1 MDLQEARERVAY
13 LRRTIRYHNERYYQ
27 FDAPE
32 ITDAEY
38 DLLMAELD
46 TLEKE
51 YPSLLS
57 PDSPTQRVGVEP
69 LEKFS
74 AVRHLTPM
82 LSLGNA
88 FSDEEMIQFSD
99 RIRRLRGLDEAIS
112 FIVEPKLDGLAV
124 NLIYERGMLVQAAT
138 RGDGETGE
146 DVTQNI
152 KTIRSLPLSIP
163 VLQGAPV
170 PDVIEIRG
178 EVCIGIEA
186 FRKLNARRMEE
197 GEPPFANPRN
207 AAAGSLRQLDPRITA
222 RRPLIIY
229 LYAVGYQGGLAF
241 GSQDEA
247 LKQLSRWGFPV
258 NPYIEKAGD
267 ISACIDYYH
276 RMMEMRETLPYE
288 IDGIVVKVDSFEIQ
302 SQLGFVSRSP
312 RWAIACKFPSRQETT
327 LIEDI
332 VVQVGRTGVLTPV
345 AVLKP
350 VSVGG
355 VMVGRATLH
364 NLNEIVKKDILIGD
378 TVVVQRAGDV
388 IPEVVSVR
396 KENRTGREKP
406 FVMPSRCPECGS
418 EVVQL
423 EGEVAHRCIGL
434 ACPSQIKERIKHFAS
449 RNGMD
454 IEGLGDK
461 LVSQMVDKGIIKD
474 PADLFHLKREDFL
487 LLDRF
492 GEKST
497 DNLVSAIEKS
507 KTTPLDRFI
516 YALGIRHVGEHA
528 SRLLARTFKSL
539 EAIEKAEESD
549 LIRIRD
555 IGPEAAGSIVR
566 FFREP
571 QNLHVLSK
579 LKSAGF
585 VPRDAS
591 GQSSSP
597 ISGKSFVFTGS
608 LKKMV
613 REEAKRLVLSKG
625 GLVHSSIS
633 PKTDFVVAGEAA
645 GSKLER
651 AMTYHLTILT
661 EEEFLAM
668 IGGIP

>member
-1 MDLQEARERVAY
+1 MDFQEAKERVPY
-13 LRRTIRYHNERYYQ
+13 LRRIIQHHNERYYQ

-38 DLLMAELD
+38 DLLMVELD
-46 TLEKE
+46 HLEKQ

-57 PDSPTQRVGVEP
+57 PDSPTQRVGAKP

-74 AVRHLTPM
+74 TVRHLTPM

-88 FSDEEMIQFSD
+88 FSDEEMLQFSD
-99 RIRRLRGLDEAIS
+99 RISRLRGFDESIP
-112 FIVEPKLDGLAV
+112 FVVEPKLDGLAV
-124 NLIYERGMLVQAAT
+124 NLIYEKGTLVQAAT

-152 KTIRSLPLSIP
+152 RTIRSLPLSIP
-163 VLQGAPV
+163 VKNDVPI

-178 EVCIGIEA
+178 EVCIEIEA

-207 AAAGSLRQLDPRITA
+207 AAAGSLRQLDSRITA
-222 RRPLIIY
+222 KRPLIIY
-229 LYAVGYQGGLAF
+229 LYAIGYQDGLSVA
-241 GSQDEA
+241 SQGEA
-247 LKQLSRWGFPV
+247 LQQLSAWGFPV
-258 NPYIEKAGD
+258 NPYIEKARN
-267 ISACIDYYH
+267 ISECIDYYH
-276 RMMEMRETLPYE
+276 RMGEMRETLPYE
-288 IDGIVVKVDSFEIQ
+288 IDGIVLKVDSFEIQ
-302 SQLGFVSRSP
+302 AQLGFVSRSP
-312 RWAIACKFPSRQETT
+312 RWAIACKFPSRQENTI
-327 LIEDI
+327 IEDI

-345 AVLKP
+345 AILRP

-355 VMVGRATLH
+355 VMVSRATLH
-364 NLNEIVKKDILIGD
+364 NMNEISKKDILIGD

-388 IPEVVSVR
+388 IPEVVGVL

-406 FVMPSRCPECGS
+406 FIMPSRCPECNS

-449 RNGMD
+449 RSGMD

-461 LVSQMVDKGIIKD
+461 LVSQMVDKDVIKD
-474 PADLFHLKREDFL
+474 PADLFYLRREDFL
-487 LLDRF
+487 QLDRF

-497 DNLVSAIEKS
+497 GNLISAIEKS
-507 KTTPLDRFI
+507 KTMPLDRVI
-516 YALGIRHVGEHA
+516 YSLGIRHVGEHV
-528 SRLLARTFKSL
+528 SRLLARKFKSL
-539 EAIEKAEESD
+539 EAIEEAKESD
-549 LIRIRD
+549 LVLIRD
-555 IGPEAAGSIVR
+555 IGPEVAGSIVR

-571 QNLHVLSK
+571 QNRHVLSK
-579 LKSAGF
+579 LKSAGL
-585 VPRDAS
+585 VLSDAS
-591 GQSSSP
+591 EQSSSP

-608 LKKMV
+608 LKNLV
-613 REEAKRLVLSKG
+613 RDEAKRLVLSKG

-645 GSKLER
+645 GSKLDR
-651 AMTYHLTILT
+651 AMAYNLTILS
-661 EEEFLAM
+661 EEQFLEM
-668 IGGIP
+668 IG

>member
-1 MDLQEARERVAY
+1 MDIIEAQERVAY
-13 LRRTIRYHNERYYQ
+13 LRKTILYHNERYYR

-32 ITDAEY
+32 ITDEEY
-38 DLLMAELD
+38 DRLMVELD
-46 TLEKE
+46 LLEKA
-51 YPSLLS
+51 YPSLIS
-57 PDSPTQRVGVEP
+57 PDSPTQRVGAVP

-74 AVRHLTPM
+74 TVRHLTPM

-88 FSDEEMIQFSD
+88 FSDEEMLQFSD
-99 RIRRLRGLDEAIS
+99 RIRRLRGLDEAFP

-124 NLIYERGMLVQAAT
+124 NLIYQKGTLVQAAT

-152 KTIRSLPLSIP
+152 KTIRSLPLSILELRGTP
-163 VLQGAPV
+163 I

-178 EVCIGIEA
+178 EVCIAIDA
-186 FRKLNARRMEE
+186 FRKLNARRIEE

-229 LYAVGYQGGLAF
+229 LYAIGQQSGLVLESQG
-241 GSQDEA
+241 EA
-247 LKQLSRWGFPV
+247 LQQLSQWGFPV
-258 NPYIEKAGD
+258 NPYIEKADD
-267 ISACIDYYH
+267 ISECIDYYH
-276 RMMEMRETLPYE
+276 RMMEKRETLPYE
-288 IDGIVVKVDSFEIQ
+288 IDGVVVKVDSFEIQ
-302 SQLGFVSRSP
+302 SELGFVSRSP

-327 LIEDI
+327 VIEDI
-332 VVQVGRTGVLTPV
+332 IVQVGRTGVLTPV

-355 VMVGRATLH
+355 VMVSRATLH
-364 NLNEIVKKDILIGD
+364 NMNEIVKKDIMIGD

-396 KENRTGREKP
+396 KENRAGREKP

-449 RNGMD
+449 RSGMD

-461 LVSQMVDKGIIKD
+461 LVSQMVDKGVIKD

-487 LLDRF
+487 QLDRF

-497 DNLVSAIEKS
+497 DNLISAIEKS
-507 KTTPLDRFI
+507 KSAPLDRFI
-516 YALGIRHVGEHA
+516 YSLGIRHVGEHV
-528 SRLLARTFKSL
+528 SRLLARKFKSL
-539 EAIEKAEESD
+539 EAIEQAQESD
-549 LIRIRD
+549 LIQIRD
-555 IGPEAAGSIVR
+555 IGTEVAGSIVS

-571 QNLHVLSK
+571 QNLHILSK
-579 LKSAGF
+579 LKSAGL
-585 VPRDAS
+585 VPSDTS
-591 GQSSSP
+591 EQTSSP

-608 LKKMV
+608 LKRLV
-613 REEAKRLVLSKG
+613 RDEAKRLVLSKG

-645 GSKLER
+645 GSKLEK
-651 AMTYHLTILT
+651 ALAYHLNILT
-661 EEEFLAM
+661 EEQFLEM
-668 IGGIP
+668 IG